1 MADKKDRNLTI
12 EYRKL
17 SDIVP
22 YEKNARKNDAAI
34 DKVVASIEEFGFN
47 VPILVDEN
55 MVIVAGHTRYKAA
68 KAMGMDEVPVIVLAD
83 LSEREAAQLRI
94 VDNKTGELSSWDYEK
109 LIYEMDSIT
118 ELDMSVF
125 EFGDFQASDNGKDED
140 NLLTNLDEGIE
151 LDLSDFEDEAFEFE
165 CPYCGFKWNE

>member
-22 YEKNARKNDAAI
+22 YEKNARKNDASI

-68 KAMGMDEVPVIVLAD
+68 TL
-83 LSEREAAQLRI
+83 
-94 VDNKTGELSSWDYEK
+94 
-109 LIYEMDSIT
+109 
-118 ELDMSVF
+118 
-125 EFGDFQASDNGKDED
+125 
-140 NLLTNLDEGIE
+140 
-151 LDLSDFEDEAFEFE
+151 
-165 CPYCGFKWNE
+165 